1 MSPQLPNYL
10 RANRKRLGLSQEE
23 IAFLLGALNGAKVCR
38 YERFVRQ
45 PSLETAL
52 ACEVIFQKSIREL
65 FLGLYKEIER
75 DVIERARV
83 LAHKTGRRPSSP
95 QTLQKCQALGM
106 IASNHLK
113 HKRS

>member
-1 MSPQLPNYL
+1 MSSQLPNYL

-23 IAFLLGALNGAKVCR
+23 VAFLLGTPSGAKVCR

-65 FLGLYKEIER
+65 FLGLYQQIEH
-75 DVIERARV
+75 DVVERARV
-83 LAHKTGRRPSSP
+83 LAHRTGRRPSSR
-95 QTLQKCQALGM
+95 QTLQKCQTLGM
-106 IASNHLK
+106 IVSNYAK
-113 HKRS
+113 HKKS